1 MPSTKAPLISI
12 ITVTYNAADTIPTT
26 IASVDRQTFSDYEHL
41 IIDGKSSDSTLDVI
55 SNCPSDKR
63 KVLSERDNGI
73 YDAMNKGISIAKG
86 KYLIFLNSGDRFHSS
101 RTLEQIGD
109 TILKN
114 GFPGVI
120 YGQTDIVDNEGNY
133 IAARH
138 LTAPENLTY
147 KSFAGG
153 MVVCH
158 QAFIALARLAP
169 LYNLKY
175 RYSADFDWCIQCL
188 QHSRKNVL
196 IPDTLIDYLQE
207 GVTTR
212 NHRASLKERFRIMS
226 HYYGFLPTLA
236 RHLSF
241 IPRYLKRKRSHL
253 KQ

>member
-12 ITVTYNAADTIPTT
+12 ITVTYNAAETIPTT
-26 IASVDRQTFSDYEHL
+26 IASVDSQTFSDYEHL

-86 KYLIFLNSGDRFHSS
+86 KYLLFLNSGDRFHSS
-101 RTLEQIGD
+101 GTLEQIGD
-109 TILKN
+109 AILKN

-188 QHSRKNVL
+188 QHSL
-196 IPDTLIDYLQE
+196 PPFS
-207 GVTTR
+207 TR
-212 NHRASLKERFRIMS
+212 VHR
-226 HYYGFLPTLA
+226 
-236 RHLSF
+236 
-241 IPRYLKRKRSHL
+241 
-253 KQ
+253 